1 MANISRAQISRTAI
15 ERIYIAMRHLFIRG
29 GYKPLG
35 ISGASMKKALL
46 DLQPEIYGSIS
57 DPEKVELNGLLYIF
71 QRLPKG
77 IEECRYIKLISR
89 EGYEDSSFEAIVP
102 SKRRRNCYRIDKAQM
117 FIEMTRGRSDIYDIL
132 THLTFMYIEA
142 EKIRQ
147 NGLDS
152 RNQPNRSWKIVES
165 IVTSTNT
172 ELEKGTDLGLS
183 HLSILLGRTYAET
196 QSLYTLFEE
205 SEGVNNLFSIVYYLG
220 KLSMDEFFNKED
232 REITF
237 SSSLREQI
245 GRHDFGEPWATK
257 IKMYIYQAGWKNR
270 PIHIISSNMHSVK
283 NSLYGLGSKAKGKH
297 KTLMSLVE
305 ELSKSS
311 NSALN
316 KKVND
321 FAMNNGL
328 TLIEDTHGTN
338 IPVQLI
344 DCEKLD
350 VTFLPKEIKP
360 TISSSAQPIILVM
373 DYAFGEQAYETMDEL
388 LKPLN
393 LEDSK
398 HYFNIESINIMGKAG
413 ILSGS
418 KGDVMIPDAHVFE
431 GTADNYYFENDFD
444 TTLLEDAKL
453 NIKYGPMI
461 TVLGTS
467 LQNRDVLRYF
477 LKSSWK
483 AAGLEMEGAH
493 YQKAIQAAS
502 KIRKSIRPN
511 VVLRYAYYASDNP
524 LESGSTLA
532 SGGLGLEGVKPT
544 YLITLSILNG
554 ILSS

>member
-196 QSLYTLFEE
+196 QSLYTLFKE

-360 TISSSAQPIILVM
+360 TNSSSAQPIILVM